1 MLQWEISAFPG
12 GPLVNLTGTVEEVHE
27 QLIQVNPNYDADYFP
42 EDVDALIKRTDFRGL
57 SYNCDSNVRGYGRK
71 NAIEASVRYLR
82 GVKGQP
88 SKGPGPGEFSLLP
101 NNMIGSI

>member
-1 MLQWEISAFPG
+1 M
-12 GPLVNLTGTVEEVHE
+12 
-27 QLIQVNPNYDADYFP
+27 NPNYDAEYFP
-42 EDVDALIKRTDFRGL
+42 EDIDTLVKRTDFRGL

-88 SKGPGPGEFSLLP
+88 SNGLGPGEFSLLP